1 MKLKAVYILL
11 TAGLLVVITMIIMFI
26 EIRNNFESILLD
38 NYTTILNLKA
48 DKLELENKLLEYIIE
63 GE

>member
-11 TAGLLVVITMIIMFI
+11 VAGLLVVITIIIMFI
-26 EIRNNFESILLD
+26 DIRNDFESILLD
-38 NYTTILNLKA
+38 
-48 DKLELENKLLEYIIE
+48 LEYIIE